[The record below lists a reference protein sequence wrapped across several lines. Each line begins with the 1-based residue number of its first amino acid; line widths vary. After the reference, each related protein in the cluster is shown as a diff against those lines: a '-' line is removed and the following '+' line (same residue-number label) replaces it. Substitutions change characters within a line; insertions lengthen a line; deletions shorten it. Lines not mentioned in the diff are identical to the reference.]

1 MQKNSY
7 SLSRKMAAWGVHL
20 FTSSGILAGFMALLA
35 IADGQFREAALWLA
49 LSQVIDGFDG
59 ILARWVKVEEV
70 LPYMSGKTI
79 DMVVDFATYAII
91 PAYFIYESG
100 IMAAPLSGVAAAV
113 ILMVSAMYYGKDG
126 MVSDDYHFVG
136 FPVMWNLVAFYLY
149 FVLGLSST
157 ANFIVIAVLGVLHFV
172 PIKFA
177 YPSRATRLRWLSL
190 PLGTALI
197 AASFWIVWIHP
208 QSNALLNAAALL
220 LLGYFGVLAVVDT
233 FRKGF

>member
-7 SLSRKMAAWGVHL
+7 PLSRKIAAWSVHL

-35 IADGQFREAALWLA
+35 IADGQFREAALWLV
-49 LSQVIDGFDG
+49 LSQFIDGFDG
-59 ILARWVKVEEV
+59 ILARWVKVESV
-70 LPYMSGKTI
+70 LPFMSGKTI
-79 DMVVDFATYAII
+79 DTVVDFATYAII

-100 IMAAPLSGVAAAV
+100 IMAAPLNGIAVAV

-126 MVSDDYHFVG
+126 MISDDFHFVG

-149 FVLGLSST
+149 FVLSLSPI
-157 ANFIVIAVLGVLHFV
+157 ANFIVIIVLGILHFV

-177 YPSRATRLRWLSL
+177 YPSRATSLRWLSL

-197 AASFWIVWIHP
+197 AIGLWIVWIHP
-208 QSNALLNAAALL
+208 VSNPLLNAAALL
-220 LLGYFGVLAVVDT
+220 LLGCFGVLAAIDT
-233 FRKGF
+233 FKKGC